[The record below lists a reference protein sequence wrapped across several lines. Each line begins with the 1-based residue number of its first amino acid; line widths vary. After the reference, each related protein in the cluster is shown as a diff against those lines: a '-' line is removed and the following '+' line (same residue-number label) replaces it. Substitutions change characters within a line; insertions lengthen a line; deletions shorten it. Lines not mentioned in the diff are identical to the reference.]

1 MKQEWIK
8 RLDESLIR
16 PFYEQQNDIEIE
28 EGLTTQLSFGTAGI
42 RGIFGIGP
50 GRMNAFTVRK
60 VALGIAQ
67 FFKSRNKEASIVV
80 FYDSR
85 LLSDS
90 FSKEISTTLAQ
101 NNVKVITS
109 DIYKSTPE
117 LSYAVRYYGADGG
130 IMITASHNPKNYNG
144 IKVYNEYGG
153 QLLPKDSEILS
164 NYIEEVENPLD
175 VIGGEF
181 EALVNANKIV
191 YAKDDVRNSYKNK
204 VIQATG
210 KIEKTN
216 AKTILTSLHGT
227 SLPIVSEIL
236 DELKYDN
243 YIIEKEQSKPDGTF
257 PTVDSPN
264 PEDESA
270 FNASKILAE
279 ENDAQLII
287 ATDPDADRLGVVE
300 RLDNGECRFI
310 SGNELGLI
318 LMKLRYQDL
327 IDASY
332 ENLYIVKSIV
342 TSELSDKLAEALNVK
357 VYNVLTG
364 FKYIS
369 EILNSK
375 DNSAEKLLLAF
386 EESNGY
392 MVEPFVR
399 DKDAIQIV
407 PLIIKYKNLLYENNI
422 TLTDTLNDIYRAI
435 GHYRNV
441 NLSPVFEGREGQLK
455 IEDIIDSFR
464 KESIHQICGLD
475 VKAIEDYQLGTIEY
489 MDSGEKEPTYLPN
502 SNLIRL
508 IFDEGFIAIRP
519 SGTEPKIKIYFSLN
533 VEDIESVIKDFQK
546 TYIDY

>member
-67 FFKSRNKEASIVV
+67 FFKSKNKEASIVV

-175 VIGGEF
+175 VVGGEF

-270 FNASKILAE
+270 FNASKMLAE

-407 PLIIKYKNLLYENNI
+407 PFIIKYKNLLYENNI

-455 IEDIIDSFR
+455 IEEIIDSFR

-546 TYIDY
+546 TYIEY

>member
-1 MKQEWIK
+1 
-8 RLDESLIR
+8 
-16 PFYEQQNDIEIE
+16 
-28 EGLTTQLSFGTAGI
+28 
-42 RGIFGIGP
+42 
-50 GRMNAFTVRK
+50 MN
-60 VALGIAQ
+60 
-67 FFKSRNKEASIVV
+67 
-80 FYDSR
+80 
-85 LLSDS
+85 
-90 FSKEISTTLAQ
+90 
-101 NNVKVITS
+101 
-109 DIYKSTPE
+109 
-117 LSYAVRYYGADGG
+117 
-130 IMITASHNPKNYNG
+130 
-144 IKVYNEYGG
+144 
-153 QLLPKDSEILS
+153 
-164 NYIEEVENPLD
+164 
-175 VIGGEF
+175 
-181 EALVNANKIV
+181 
-191 YAKDDVRNSYKNK
+191 
-204 VIQATG
+204 
-210 KIEKTN
+210 
-216 AKTILTSLHGT
+216 
-227 SLPIVSEIL
+227 
-236 DELKYDN
+236 YDN

-455 IEDIIDSFR
+455 
-464 KESIHQICGLD
+464 
-475 VKAIEDYQLGTIEY
+475 
-489 MDSGEKEPTYLPN
+489 
-502 SNLIRL
+502 
-508 IFDEGFIAIRP
+508 
-519 SGTEPKIKIYFSLN
+519 
-533 VEDIESVIKDFQK
+533 
-546 TYIDY
+546 

>member
-67 FFKSRNKEASIVV
+67 FFKSKNKEASIVV

-175 VIGGEF
+175 VVGGEF

-270 FNASKILAE
+270 FNASKMLAE

-407 PLIIKYKNLLYENNI
+407 PLIIKYKNLLYENKI

-455 IEDIIDSFR
+455 IEEIIDSFR

-546 TYIDY
+546 TYIEY

>member
-175 VIGGEF
+175 VVGGEF

-270 FNASKILAE
+270 FNASKMLAE

-455 IEDIIDSFR
+455 IKEIIDSFR
-464 KESIHQICGLD
+464 NESIHQICGLD

-546 TYIDY
+546 TYIEY

>member
-67 FFKSRNKEASIVV
+67 FFKSKNKEASIVV

-175 VIGGEF
+175 VVGGEF

-270 FNASKILAE
+270 FNASKMLAE

-455 IEDIIDSFR
+455 IEEIIDSFR

-546 TYIDY
+546 TYIEY